1 MTRVERAAKPAVIE
15 QNQVAWTQALL
26 DAATKEDK
34 KRAEKKYRHLEIKR
48 ALVSMFHGKCAY
60 CESKILHVD
69 YGHIEHFRPKS
80 KPEFRSL
87 AFEWRNLLLSC
98 AVCNGPEHKGDR
110 FPEAD
115 EGGPLINPCEDFPEE
130 HFEFAFDFQA
140 RLASVVGTTARG
152 KTTATL
158 LGLNRQDL
166 RAYRSRRVMQLCV
179 LSRCAE
185 NDPDARALL
194 EEACHDDAEYAAF
207 ARTLVVGHICD
218 QGLQENDR

>member
-1 MTRVERAAKPAVIE
+1 MIRVERAAKPAVIE

-26 DAATKEDK
+26 NAVTKEDK
-34 KRAEKKYRHLEIKR
+34 TRAEKKYRHLEIKR

-80 KPEFRSL
+80 KLEFRSL

-98 AVCNGPEHKGDR
+98 AICNGREHKGDR
-110 FPEAD
+110 FPEAA
-115 EGGPLINPCEDFPEE
+115 EGGPLVNPCEDFPDA
-130 HFEFAFDFQA
+130 HFEFVFDFRA
-140 RLASVVGTTARG
+140 RLATVVGTTARG
-152 KTTATL
+152 KTTETC

-166 RAYRSRRVMQLCV
+166 RAYRSRWVMQLCV

-185 NDPDARALL
+185 NDPDAAILL
-194 EEACHDDAEYAAF
+194 EEACRDDAEYAAF
-207 ARTLVVGHICD
+207 ARALVAGHDCD
-218 QGLQENDR
+218 GA